1 MSHVV
6 FSLMSQHA
14 QYLVRE
20 FLEATRWN
28 AWDNH
33 YGTLTQPSRQLLD
46 FAVPVGAVLTTA
58 SRPTRSLA
66 PSLTL
71 ASLVPAA
78 RGADEQGTS
87 TQPTYPPTPAPTL
100 GAPVDPLLAGQLAYL
115 FTSAPLDHRSSKRA
129 ATGKDRIDFKD
140 VVQSYPLGQL
150 PVRPDLRDDARPTWH
165 GGHRTVSPGKQRLSS
180 LLPWEKKTDGN
191 AVKQTTCCTA
201 DCMLRLRASTL
212 CTSAASRP
220 PCKVSSRSSP
230 SRVPPLHL
238 P

>member
-1 MSHVV
+1 
-6 FSLMSQHA
+6 MSQHA

-20 FLEATRWN
+20 FLEATHWN

-71 ASLVPAA
+71 ASLVPA
-78 RGADEQGTS
+78 RGGDDEQGTS

-129 ATGKDRIDFKD
+129 ATGADRIDFKD
-140 VVQSYPLGQL
+140 VVQSYPLGRL

-165 GGHRTVSPGKQRLSS
+165 GGQRTVSPGNTSLFSCFLLAHGKKKLTSQVNRLPAVRSIVCSVSTPRRS
-180 LLPWEKKTDGN
+180 LH
-191 AVKQTTCCTA
+191 
-201 DCMLRLRASTL
+201 
-212 CTSAASRP
+212 
-220 PCKVSSRSSP
+220 
-230 SRVPPLHL
+230 PPLLAHRPRSRL
-238 P
+238 ADHRPESAPSTHPDLGIR

>member
-1 MSHVV
+1 
-6 FSLMSQHA
+6 MSQHA

-71 ASLVPAA
+71 ASLVPPA
-78 RGADEQGTS
+78 RAGDDEQGAGGT
-87 TQPTYPPTPAPTL
+87 TQGPTYPPTPAPTL

-129 ATGKDRIDFKD
+129 ATGADRIDFKH
-140 VVQSYPLGQL
+140 VVQSYPLGHL
-150 PVRPDLRDDARPTWH
+150 PVRPELRDDARPTWH
-165 GGHRTVSPGKQRLSS
+165 GGHRTVSPGIQMVLLSS
-180 LLPWEKKTDGN
+180 RGTEVDGC
-191 AVKQTTCCTA
+191 AAKQTTCCTV

-212 CTSAASRP
+212 FTSAASRP

-230 SRVPPLHL
+230 SRVRPRHPL
-238 P
+238 